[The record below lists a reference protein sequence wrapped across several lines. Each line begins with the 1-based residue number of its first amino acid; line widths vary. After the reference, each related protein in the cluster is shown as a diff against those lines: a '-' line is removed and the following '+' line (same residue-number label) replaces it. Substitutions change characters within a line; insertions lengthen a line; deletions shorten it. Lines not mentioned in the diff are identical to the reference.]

1 MCKGDE
7 ETKDQDSRL
16 NHLVIPLENRLI
28 DNAAD
33 TRLGEYRF

>member
-1 MCKGDE
+1 MCEDDE
-7 ETKDQDSRL
+7 DAKDQDSRL

-28 DNAAD
+28 DTAAD